1 MEKNAASMSRHQD
14 VQLSWA
20 NVVENTRTY
29 RDCLRFPDNTD
40 SRSRD
45 GMLFPAVHPR
55 FSLAGARKIFTIGSC
70 FARNIEEKLTA
81 YDVPT
86 LRFRPPREEYLEGRS
101 NALLN
106 EYNPGTMS
114 QRIQNAFG
122 QAALIDDTIVDTSGG
137 VVDLLLPTGTPV
149 TRERAFERRRE
160 ISALYEELASS
171 DAVIITLGLV
181 QAWYDTVS
189 GAYLN
194 RLPPRDV
201 MRTHG
206 DRYVLRVLDVADA
219 FPLLDEAIGT
229 IVSRGIKVLLTVS
242 PVPLQA
248 SLGGGDAVVANC
260 YSKSVLRVCAQ
271 ELYMK
276 YPLVDY
282 FPSYEI
288 AMSGGLSSFAP
299 DQVHVR
305 DTIVGQIT
313 EYMLLVYVGS

>member
-1 MEKNAASMSRHQD
+1 M
-14 VQLSWA
+14 QLSWA
-20 NVVENTRTY
+20 DVVENTRTY
-29 RDCLRFPDNTD
+29 RDSLRFPDQAD

-45 GMLFPAVHPR
+45 GILFPAIYPR
-55 FSLAGARKIFTIGSC
+55 FSLAEARKIFTICSC
-70 FARNIEEKLTA
+70 FARNIEEKLKG

-86 LRFRPPREEYLEGRS
+86 LNFKPPREEYLEGRS

-114 QRIQNAFG
+114 QRILNAFG
-122 QAALIDDTIVDTSGG
+122 VTELVDDTIVDTAGG

-149 TRERAFERRRE
+149 SRDRAFERRRE
-160 ISALYEELASS
+160 ISLLYAELASA

-201 MRTHG
+201 IRAHG
-206 DRYVLRVLDVADA
+206 ERYVLRVLDVAEV
-219 FPLLDEAIGT
+219 FPLLDEAIGA
-229 IVSRGIKVLLTVS
+229 IARCGIKVLLTVS

-248 SLGGGDAVVANC
+248 SLAGDDAVVANC

-271 ELYMK
+271 QLYLK

-288 AMSGGLSSFAP
+288 AMSGGLSSFGP

-305 DTIVGQIT
+305 DAVVGQIT
-313 EYMLLVYVGS
+313 DYMLRAYVGK

>member
-1 MEKNAASMSRHQD
+1 M
-14 VQLSWA
+14 QLSWA
-20 NVVENTRTY
+20 DVVENTRTY
-29 RDCLRFPDNTD
+29 RDSLRFPDQAD
-40 SRSRD
+40 SRSQD
-45 GMLFPAVHPR
+45 GILFPAIYPR
-55 FSLAGARKIFTIGSC
+55 FSLAAAKKIFTIGSC
-70 FARNIEEKLTA
+70 FARNIEEKLKG

-86 LRFRPPREEYLEGRS
+86 LNFKPPREEYLEGRS

-114 QRIQNAFG
+114 QRILNAFG
-122 QAALIDDTIVDTSGG
+122 VTELVDDTIVDTAGG

-149 TRERAFERRRE
+149 SRDRAFERRRE
-160 ISALYEELASS
+160 ISSLYAELASA

-181 QAWYDTVS
+181 QAWCDTVS

-201 MRTHG
+201 IRAHG
-206 DRYVLRVLDVADA
+206 ERYVLRVLDVAEV
-219 FPLLDEAIGT
+219 FPLLDEAIGA
-229 IVSRGIKVLLTVS
+229 IARRGIKVLLTVS

-248 SLGGGDAVVANC
+248 SLAGDDAVVANC

-271 ELYMK
+271 QLYLK

-305 DTIVGQIT
+305 DAVVGQIT
-313 EYMLLVYVGS
+313 DYMLRAYVGK